1 MVAGFS
7 KWAGNLADRWVSV
20 PCDGTFPRGGG
31 LMGNAI
37 LGFSWI
43 RPSDLECLT
52 ELCFSAAHI
61 SLGYG
66 FQSVFGPIIT
76 ESSGSQPPCP
86 ASSWFILFILQ
97 MLDGLKFTIDAIH
110 AHHGWCPSCGHSVG
124 LPFLIFSACLTPIH
138 PSAPP
143 LPGSPLGMEFASLPG
158 SPETF
163 KESFN
168 QLIFMWNVP
177 GLVLL
182 FCVSMHKTDKIL
194 PLGNLYSRG
203 H

>member
-37 LGFSWI
+37 LEVLLDQAQRLGV
-43 RPSDLECLT
+43 SDR
-52 ELCFSAAHI
+52 A
-61 SLGYG
+61 
-66 FQSVFGPIIT
+66 VF
-76 ESSGSQPPCP
+76 
-86 ASSWFILFILQ
+86 Q
-97 MLDGLKFTIDAIH
+97 MLTFPLGTVSRVYLVPLSLKALGDSLHVLPLPDLYFCSTNARWLEVYHQCH
-110 AHHGWCPSCGHSVG
+110 AHHGWCPSGGHSAG
-124 LPFLIFSACLTPIH
+124 PPFLTFSACLTPIH
-138 PSAPP
+138 PFAPP
-143 LPGSPLGMEFASLPG
+143 LPGSLLGMEFASLPG
-158 SPETF
+158 SPVTF

-177 GLVLL
+177 SLVLL
-182 FCVSMHKTDKIL
+182 FYVSMHKTDKIL